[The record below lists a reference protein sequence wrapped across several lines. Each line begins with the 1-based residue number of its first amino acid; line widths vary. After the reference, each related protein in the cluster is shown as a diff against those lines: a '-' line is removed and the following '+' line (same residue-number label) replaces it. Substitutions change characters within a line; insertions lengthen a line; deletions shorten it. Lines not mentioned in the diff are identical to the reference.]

1 VGGMTTELTPAGY
14 LYMVRLNQYKEKH
27 KKEPD
32 KHEKFE
38 MYAKAE
44 FDYKHASM
52 HDKLIFER
60 QVKEFNK
67 TIQKGEKKK

>member
-1 VGGMTTELTPAGY
+1 MTTELTPSGY
-14 LYMVRLNQYKEKH
+14 LYMVRLSQYKEKH

-44 FDYKHASM
+44 FDYNHASM

-60 QVKEFNK
+60 QVKEFNQAIK
-67 TIQKGEKKK
+67 KGGKKK